1 VKGWRTIAIN
11 VLSLAGVVF
20 ASDEIFRLVPPERAL
35 EILGVVN
42 ILMRFVS
49 TTPVGVQSIP
59 KETQP

>member
-1 VKGWRTIAIN
+1 MKGWRTLAIN

-20 ASDEIFRLVPPERAL
+20 ASDEIFRWVSPERAI

-49 TTPVGVQSIP
+49 TTPVGG
-59 KETQP
+59 QPVSTEIKP

>member
-1 VKGWRTIAIN
+1 MKGWRTIVIN

-20 ASDEIFRLVPPERAL
+20 ASEDIFRFIPPERAI

-49 TTPVGVQSIP
+49 TTPVGVHH
-59 KETQP
+59 TQEVKP